1 MSTTNIFVGLAC
13 STQEVKKILKR
24 WDKKLLKL
32 KEDEAWTT
40 LLAHKRESAALP
52 LPSQQRKPNR
62 KRTMPT
68 AIAEGGPI
76 IKALDSIK
84 AMDIIDKSSAT
95 TTKNN
100 TSKELPQDYVSSPF
114 SPADDANHRDGIN
127 NNNAQ
132 GSPEVAGNVHAWVSP
147 NKSDEVASSKES
159 SPDVFNQTSSP
170 DSFNLNTTASS
181 DDNKE
186 NENNVSFKSNVVN
199 YGAPPIAVVGKRLHK
214 PQKPEVPPL
223 EAVFVVGGRE
233 GRRLRLTLTTRI
245 KHDSL

>member
-1 MSTTNIFVGLAC
+1 
-13 STQEVKKILKR
+13 
-24 WDKKLLKL
+24 
-32 KEDEAWTT
+32 
-40 LLAHKRESAALP
+40 
-52 LPSQQRKPNR
+52 
-62 KRTMPT
+62 MPT

-186 NENNVSFKSNVVN
+186 NENDVSFKSNVVN

-223 EAVFVVGGRE
+223 GLADVSSAMTEFRVDASKKDW
-233 GRRLRLTLTTRI
+233 I
-245 KHDSL
+245 KIVHRGKEVMVMLHDEVSVAQYSTIC